1 MKKCYSLVSCHNVNM
16 LITMEIID
24 TEGTNMNM
32 FNKVIDF
39 SLINVL
45 TYFIL

>member
-1 MKKCYSLVSCHNVNM
+1 M
-16 LITMEIID
+16 LRTMEIID

-39 SLINVL
+39 YLINVL

>member
-16 LITMEIID
+16 LITMETID